1 MQTVLAQNTPGQVRP
16 AEQAH
21 PVVVP
26 APSITLN
33 VPTSTRSEVAVRELP
48 KLVLD
53 SPTDWLAVLSFLITA
68 LVVLGTTWLTIKNY
82 QKTIDLQDRIA
93 KKSQEIETTKS
104 RVEIL
109 SKNRQDWINTLRGT
123 ISEYVS
129 VMLSLVE
136 LMELRK
142 AVQRDFEALGREG
155 NIEATVEWNY
165 KIHAARTLATQLR
178 VKIRLLS
185 NPKEEDFITLLS
197 AIGRLHDA
205 VDAGRKSVST
215 EIEDVVT
222 TSQKILKQEWERVKS
237 VQ

>member
-1 MQTVLAQNTPGQVRP
+1 MQTVLAQTTAV
-16 AEQAH
+16 QARAA
-21 PVVVP
+21 PPPQVVP
-26 APSITLN
+26 AAPSVTLN
-33 VPTSTRSEVAVRELP
+33 VPASTQSEIAVRELP

-68 LVVLGTTWLTIKNY
+68 IVVLGTTWLTIRNY

-109 SKNRQDWINTLRGT
+109 SKNRQDWINTLRNT

-129 VMLSLVE
+129 VMLSLVQ
-136 LMELRK
+136 LKELRR
-142 AVQRDFEALGREG
+142 AVQTDFERLGNTG

-165 KIHAARTLATQLR
+165 KVHAARTLATQLR

-185 NPKEEDFITLLS
+185 NPREEDFVSLLK
-197 AIGRLHDA
+197 AIDQLHDA
-205 VDAGRKSVST
+205 VDASRKSVGE
-215 EIEDVVT
+215 EIEAVIT
-222 TSQKILKQEWERVKS
+222 TSQKILKSEWERVKN